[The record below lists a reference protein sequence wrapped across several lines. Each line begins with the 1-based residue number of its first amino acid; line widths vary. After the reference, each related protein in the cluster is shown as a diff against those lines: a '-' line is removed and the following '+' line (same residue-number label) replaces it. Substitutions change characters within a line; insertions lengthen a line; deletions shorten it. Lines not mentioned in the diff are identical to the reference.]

1 MIGKDTCFCFT
12 VAQSK
17 IIAKDLEKGQYNDS
31 ILTQMECEVEA
42 LKKQKET
49 NDTATVVLQN
59 KIANQEQIIT
69 NQTEAVQQVT
79 DKLQASE
86 RKVRNQVWQKRVF
99 VITTFI
105 FLGFTILK

>member
-1 MIGKDTCFCFT
+1 MIGNDTCFCFT
-12 VAQSK
+12 ITQSK

-31 ILTQMECEVEA
+31 ILAQMECEVEA
-42 LKKQKET
+42 LKKQKFT

-59 KIANQEQIIT
+59 KIANQDQIIT
-69 NQTEAVQQVT
+69 NQTEAVQKVT
-79 DKLQASE
+79 NKLQASE
-86 RKVRNQVWQKRVF
+86 KKVRKQVWQKRLF